1 MGPFRGLTPGVYAV
15 EATGRWLEMADAPTD
30 PRLVEQQV
38 LKGDWELRKM
48 AFDTQVAELKAVLP
62 TLPALTSGK
71 VDAGEEPSPIG
82 VIGVFKA
89 VDRIAEEMVKRCSEL
104 DVTKVRIS
112 ADDVTGRERQAHD
125 IVTAMIARIGHELD
139 DLEKLLAPPAE
150 SGTKDF
156 IALPLVLAA
165 SMVSSLLPAVASLLE
180 SNTVVRSKDVNLDVD
195 VVAAGVAGR
204 LRKAGH
210 EVAFGAIGV
219 PQSRQL
225 HQQVRAQERRRQMLE
240 QKLVEFVSEA
250 ADQEESLTAYRDALK
265 TVLNEQAKTKGLSE
279 LQDLLSEIKDV
290 SDQISAAKLTV
301 RARDQRAARARANL
315 DAISAVVTALTAV
328 SGERSVLDLADAYSE
343 TKAYASLI
351 INPVYGGASSVY
363 EEKVGKD
370 RGLHVGSAVASFM
383 LVDPDGQLR
392 DAGVLTAQAA
402 ATSTMGS
409 SSVDWKM

>member
-1 MGPFRGLTPGVYAV
+1 
-15 EATGRWLEMADAPTD
+15 
-30 PRLVEQQV
+30 
-38 LKGDWELRKM
+38 
-48 AFDTQVAELKAVLP
+48 
-62 TLPALTSGK
+62 
-71 VDAGEEPSPIG
+71 
-82 VIGVFKA
+82 
-89 VDRIAEEMVKRCSEL
+89 
-104 DVTKVRIS
+104 
-112 ADDVTGRERQAHD
+112 
-125 IVTAMIARIGHELD
+125 
-139 DLEKLLAPPAE
+139 
-150 SGTKDF
+150 
-156 IALPLVLAA
+156 
-165 SMVSSLLPAVASLLE
+165 
-180 SNTVVRSKDVNLDVD
+180 
-195 VVAAGVAGR
+195 
-204 LRKAGH
+204 
-210 EVAFGAIGV
+210 
-219 PQSRQL
+219 
-225 HQQVRAQERRRQMLE
+225 MLE